1 MEPTPDADPDRG
13 AWIETYSGSR
23 FYILDPTPEEV
34 SFYDI
39 AHALSLINRY
49 TGHTKLPVSVGQHV
63 LFVADMARKYAPTDK
78 ANRFETLGLLHD
90 FEEAYIGD
98 LHTPLKRSLW
108 MVPGVKVWWDS
119 MLHRLNEAIY
129 QAAGVVHPNAYEDTI
144 IKFFDLKAFMI
155 ESFFALPGGG
165 HTHDKTIPLR
175 LKEMAAT
182 HDRLPDPK
190 PIRSDSDIHFYLK
203 RQDYTPLVIE
213 TEILSRLARLTP
225 EGE

>member
-13 AWIETYSGSR
+13 GWIETHSANR
-23 FYILDPTPEEV
+23 FYIFDPTPEEV
-34 SFYDI
+34 NFDDI
-39 AHALSLINRY
+39 AHSLSLINRY
-49 TGHTKLPVSVGQHV
+49 IGHTIFPVSVGQHV
-63 LFVADMARKYAPTDK
+63 LFVADMARKYAPKHLAD
-78 ANRFETLGLLHD
+78 RYETLGLVHD

-98 LHTPLKRSLW
+98 LTTPLKRGLW
-108 MVPGVKVWWDS
+108 MVPGVKDWWDS

-129 QAAGVVHPNAYEDTI
+129 GAAGVAPPSAYEETI

-155 ESFFALPGGG
+155 ESFFAFTGRG
-165 HTHDKTIPLR
+165 HTHDKTIPLM
-175 LKEMAAT
+175 LDAMAST
-182 HDRLPDPK
+182 HHRLPNPK
-190 PIRSDSDIHFYLK
+190 PISADSDPDFYLK

>member
-13 AWIETYSGSR
+13 GWIETHSGNR
-23 FYILDPTPEEV
+23 FYIFDPAPEEV
-34 SFYDI
+34 NFTDI

-49 TGHTKLPVSVGQHV
+49 TGHTKIPVSVGQHV
-63 LFVADMARKYAPTDK
+63 ILVADMARKYAPTDK
-78 ANRFETLGLLHD
+78 ADRFETLGLLHD

-98 LHTPLKRSLW
+98 LHTPLKRGLW
-108 MVPGVKVWWDS
+108 MVPGVKDWWDS

-129 QAAGVVHPNAYEDTI
+129 QAAGVAPPNNYEETI

-155 ESFFALPGGG
+155 ESFFALPGRG
-165 HTHDKTIPLR
+165 HTHDKTIPLM
-175 LKEMAAT
+175 LDAMAAT

-190 PIRSDSDIHFYLK
+190 PIRSDPDSQFYLK
-203 RQDYTPLVIE
+203 RTWVVPLKIE